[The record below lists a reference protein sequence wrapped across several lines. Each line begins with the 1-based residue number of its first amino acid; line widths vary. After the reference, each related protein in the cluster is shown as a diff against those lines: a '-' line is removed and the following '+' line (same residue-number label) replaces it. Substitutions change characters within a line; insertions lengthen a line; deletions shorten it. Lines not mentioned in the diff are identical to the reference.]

1 MQWVSQARRPSRC
14 QRAPVGPV
22 LAVERHRHSNVG
34 KAGNGVRGARWP
46 AIQARRKA
54 ARLDNS
60 RFALA
65 HVIVSAACFRSCA
78 HGRPVFRRAVRPA
91 SRRRRQSVLEG
102 QPRPASVRFAHHR
115 GTRLTQWGLTP
126 SLEDAS
132 TPLRDPLRRL
142 RGRFIP
148 FRHIPSRRQ
157 ARHRSAST
165 APRRTRFAHKH
176 SSRRVL
182 PKHTPHSAA
191 PAPLTRASADCE
203 PNRSGYDA
211 RMGSTTRTC
220 ASVPSLIDSQTAAAT
235 KPDSGVSIRCN
246 PLRFAATPD
255 LETTNTL
262 ARASAVSL
270 RSVPQLEAAG
280 DRQADK

>member
-1 MQWVSQARRPSRC
+1 MRGESAAVHHDSCALGQCLLAALGEPSVRAPLADSLYAQWVEPRGDYGVSVGWRLAGARNADARARRALTRNMPGTGPPSI
-14 QRAPVGPV
+14 AVGESGSAALSLP
-22 LAVERHRHSNVG
+22 
-34 KAGNGVRGARWP
+34 ARWP

-60 RFALA
+60 RSALA
-65 HVIVSAACFRSCA
+65 YGIESAACFRSCA

-91 SRRRRQSVLEG
+91 SRRRRQSLLEG
-102 QPRPASVRFAHHR
+102 QPRPASVRCAHHR
-115 GTRLTQWGLTP
+115 GTRLTQWRLTP

-157 ARHRSAST
+157 ARHSSAST

-182 PKHTPHSAA
+182 PMHTPYSAA
-191 PAPLTRASADCE
+191 PAPVAMASADCE
-203 PNRSGYDA
+203 
-211 RMGSTTRTC
+211 
-220 ASVPSLIDSQTAAAT
+220 Q
-235 KPDSGVSIRCN
+235 
-246 PLRFAATPD
+246 
-255 LETTNTL
+255 
-262 ARASAVSL
+262 SL
-270 RSVPQLEAAG
+270 RLRCSDGKCDSHLRVCAF
-280 DRQADK
+280 AD